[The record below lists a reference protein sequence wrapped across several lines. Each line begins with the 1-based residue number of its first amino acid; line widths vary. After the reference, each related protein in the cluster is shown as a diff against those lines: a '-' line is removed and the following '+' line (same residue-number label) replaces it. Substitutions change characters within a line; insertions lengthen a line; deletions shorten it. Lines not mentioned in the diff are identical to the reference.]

1 NPGAEKWRPMAISNP
16 STKLRMARSMPH
28 WVMAQQQQREGEQHQ
43 FRPPT
48 PPKAP
53 PPSLS
58 GDCGDPDYEIIEF
71 PTRPQAQ
78 RPSTT
83 TTSTTTTTT
92 MTTTHSQPYV
102 GKCALCGT
110 ENVFA
115 RCDTCNANY
124 CEACD
129 DMNHKH
135 PKRKHHVR
143 RRILTDNA
151 SRSSRPPLPP
161 KGENLTS
168 PPVPPPRRNRKTT
181 QAKSALTKG
190 SANLPLLDKV
200 GSLKRN
206 FPNAK
211 PLSTIPDS
219 SSRVSKSTNTLNAV
233 STDTTG
239 SVTDKMTTLQE
250 RYRKYQEA
258 MKAQDANRR
267 RHPLS
272 DTSRDTLGGRPL
284 SVGSPKPAPQLP
296 PPPPPRTMIQ
306 SASVCDLS
314 AAHMWNPGMHQAQSV
329 AHLGPGGIPMW
340 YPPMNSWDMSMRG
353 STMSLH
359 HPSMWGYHMGYP
371 PAQMLPSQH
380 YPGSLSRPHSP
391 ARSVKSSRRSKA
403 ASPSPSLKSR
413 KSFASRSRSRISPGS
428 PSDASSEDS
437 DESDIDDR
445 LSRGSRS
452 RRGSVPRSIR
462 QRSYHDD
469 DGARSLLSRN
479 RRERL
484 MSEER
489 LTSADDQWSESASSK
504 RYPTSSSSRKHDEFN
519 KNNTI
524 ASERRYNYDNRSAP
538 KDPRLDRVQNAT
550 YRDRRRSTD
559 EESSD
564 RKVNAPGRARMTN
577 SPDDRFERTENI
589 SKRASSLRRDVHT
602 LDDLER
608 SSARRDSHRSSFDS
622 DVQAAK
628 TPSREVTSPKRTAM
642 ERARL
647 LEAQSPQRGLTS
659 DDRKDEIE
667 SRFAKKEQQSRDAS
681 RDREV
686 FANRDSS
693 QRGEVSEDLDRI
705 SAKRSSRRSS
715 LESDNQSL
723 KKTVKET
730 STGKKRDEARD
741 SQSKTISDPRVTERQ
756 RSIEKDQRARDSS
769 RTGDAQQ
776 KRQSSADTKRQ
787 EMRRS
792 QSQEDAKATK
802 TTDAR
807 VTKATSPI
815 ESASPRKVA
824 VNEAASPMEIPKEE
838 WACEHCTFINKIN
851 DRVCVVCCK
860 TKSSALPPSKPDDD
874 LQVAVEP
881 VVLRAQAK
889 SNEPNGAGDPAADLE
904 KRTNLL
910 KISNSEESGDSG
922 SIKNKDAIVP
932 DDETPIENL
941 ESCTIEAAASQTEHA
956 SRSTATTSPAMENK
970 SSEAP
975 SSELLSSSAADT
987 SKADLNRNS
996 SPHRENVRGQ
1006 VVKSHSVST
1015 GTSPPPQNIS
1025 TQTYE
1030 YLPVRGPLGR
1040 SASVATSKSY
1050 LYYDDS
1056 DGEEQSGFAN
1066 SPDLYPQA
1074 FQEQAY
1080 LQQLMSGPTREQRT
1094 RRNSVESTHL
1104 YYRSREPSQPRY
1116 TEAASTSGQQGVS
1129 TLTRQGLEVVEL
1141 LRDAERQGFTTD
1153 DVQVALAQGA
1163 ANPLD
1168 WLRTQWPHLV
1178 ETVQVLVA
1186 AQGKELKENTVGVL
1200 SPAEAKEALRSV
1212 KGDVWNAVATAIRR
1226 RQRKC
1231 EQIMAK
1237 GSFALADVV
1246 KALDN
1251 NAGVEDATLLEL
1263 QRNQLKPFLMRIWGP
1278 PVGVENDEAAPH
1290 EDAAGAVGGGAGL
1303 PVEQI
1308 PNVSDTEARKQ
1319 VMSPI
1324 VDHFVAL
1331 QADFQKQLAALRELA
1346 DNWRHEKD
1354 PSYKLGSKSDSLYDH
1369 SDDGSTVLI
1378 DTNLVPRAVQ
1388 ALDVA
1393 ETSGLVAR
1401 QRQATVDTRED
1412 AARPSNVTRSSA
1424 DDLDRVGDTASIS
1437 TELPAKMTVD
1447 DLANATATAN
1457 APASKESATE
1467 SRAAGR
1473 PVTRND
1479 EVGRERTIEKIAES
1493 PTEQDETVAP
1503 VTETDLPELDDRPSE
1518 NDSVANGAKRT
1529 ARLLE
1534 AAEMKTHVIGTA
1546 ALSINEI
1553 AAKSTANGVTSHS
1566 PSALP
1571 TEERERSLSANNA
1584 GVEASSTSAETSAL
1598 DATNTEP
1605 GRSSPR
1611 RETRST
1617 AELRNIAGQS
1627 TTEANNEA
1635 LVEVGKTAD
1644 SSEEALGTSA
1654 RDSSAPER
1662 ADISKSRTS
1671 STADA
1676 ANHQTEK
1683 HRDASSE
1690 EGPPATVDSDRQISR
1705 FTSGRNE
1712 DSSRVAA
1719 MEALMSAMKSLPVHF
1734 LTPFVAAMQMLSPRK
1749 SATEE
1754 GDVEEVTS
1762 DVELMNQ
1769 LNTLRSMR
1777 AAAEEPSRASATATA
1792 GNADIIPTGLTGS
1805 GEEEHRRDEPASLA
1819 SETDGAQ
1826 PRKVLA
1832 GGKET
1837 ATRSKTP
1844 DFRLLARS
1852 RSSVPDIREQHQ
1864 DVRSVCT
1871 DSSELDASRT
1881 NVATSESPLPDPVG
1895 SRPTLTDGDVPG
1907 DEPSAT
1913 NQAETPASRGA
1924 KKLTVEASRTDA
1936 VAREVQTREGSR
1948 ETVDVKTARSDDRE
1962 TSESLGASPKHAE
1975 PAIARKPLALAI
1987 ILHDTLTDVS
1997 SSSSSPS
2004 PSPSSS
2010 SSSSSSSS
2018 PSSKEAKDTSVA
2030 RNDKLAADNAD
2041 NAVIEPLEVKDD
2053 SSRNET
2059 SPPAAVAS
2067 LPHPEELSPLVGRE
2081 QSITAERSVARRRVP
2096 GADRPTDPCALITN
2110 ATNELPAS
2118 ARDIDAGILDRT
2130 VDVESTTA
2138 DRSDA
2143 RASVPKNAL
2152 HVSEKVE
2159 QTISV
2164 TYRVAAGDDRNGST
2178 SGENVPFGRNA
2189 ADNLSIVQSQINESV
2204 PPIPIDPHAPV
2215 AMNWSNLCDQ
2225 KEAIATSNSAAD
2237 ARSSAGAAQ
2246 DDHPAGQRAITL
2258 AIDRP
2263 AGPQKTIPP
2272 SRPGDRAAGVIVHVS
2287 ETSEDSETAA
2297 TEILGS
2303 SEADS
2308 LDHRESSDPSNVEE
2322 LAGSAVS
2329 NVEANNREF
2338 TDTNNNNGL
2347 PRGCVAS
2354 AAAADSSGSV
2364 SHSIGRVGKLD
2375 LGNEVSQRAPDHGR
2389 GDARA
2394 ASPPARRSILQALKE
2409 NLNVFFASHSDGRN
2423 TVAMT
2428 VNEQSSSPPSTPPV
2442 AASIGEVTSGT
2453 ADTFEIK
2460 ISESA
2465 VITVND
2471 CAPIGDIANVAERRR
2486 EAASIGDIDAI
2497 DVSARAENVAP
2508 SPSPSPP
2515 EKRVSAVAACNEPS
2529 ELPSKL
2535 PSNDSTPAEEDR
2547 ADLRSSQG
2555 RKNAIAR
2562 PVVKPRSR
2570 SPVKKVVRR
2579 RSPVKTARRSGGTP
2593 WRNSAGISTSPN
2605 STTVTRAR
2613 ETASEIAEKS
2623 SLSQRTTRNGEPRMK
2638 PSRPAC
2644 IAHDKADIKDKS
2656 SLASDKPIKRP
2667 LVSSSV
2673 RKSAGGVKPSD
2684 RKKPS
2689 ALGTEKTSMTTVNGT
2704 NPEPQGKPL
2713 VARKDNDDRSETHK
2727 SERVTVQ
2734 RNGDARDEKS
2744 GKSRTKTKT
2753 ETPGKRAVKKIALH
2767 EAEAKTSRN
2776 DGTPVD
2782 AAPTQGKTEGN
2793 SRSKATSPS
2802 KIPVLMCRKTSQQTG
2817 QTGQTPLL
2825 RAPPQNLRDTSV
2837 LKSVSTKLPVPSQVT
2852 SRLTLKIQ
2860 SKTLSP
2866 SAALSAS
2873 DGIKSSTVRAS
2884 PIEESTE
2891 DARNRQIP
2899 KEICTEEGGEKQQAV
2914 EEAAAQPTDS
2924 ESKLNE
2930 NSRGAEWTRNDPSAN
2945 LGERTEVVED
2955 AIGESSDPLTSDS
2968 EYSEEDEDTGT
2979 ARYISD
2985 RNSEY
2990 SSVEEFTDA
2999 ELLLEKTLSEIRS
3012 EISEDDEEEEG
3023 ERDEEEDEE
3032 RRSESEGS
3040 EDITYS
3046 YETESHDPS
3055 RESSVSSAGLADKQR
3070 RIDSS
3075 DLEDSAEEDR
3085 YEELPSES
3093 EETSEQL
3100 QVSNKQ
3106 LETKEETVNDAPC
3119 GKADDP
3125 LPSKTLFRVSHEA
3138 DSDIEVRTA
3147 EGEVSKPELST
3158 ESTVPLADSIQSQAT
3173 GKEMDEKTLPVPE
3186 DLELTDSNTPTTGP
3200 KLERLEGDVQ
3210 PLETSSKESETK
3222 PEGKAEREPQRSAPA
3237 MGQNGAAKLSR
3248 VASEKRAKIISRRAS
3263 TGSRGLKSE
3272 TDDSPKGPNRAGAPR
3287 KRFSLVASCIR
3298 RFEGEESAER
3308 ARDSKGNSKVA
3319 RRQMWRDD
3327 TRGSPKTER
3336 ERIARRLLAEGRAAN
3351 YDEAEVAAS
3360 LLALKFG
3367 DAEALQAAK
3376 ECSSVESALAF
3387 LQQECELCTGR
3398 FAMSQM
3404 VSMLKCVHRCCNE
3417 CAKNYFTIQISDRNI
3432 TDAVCPYCKEPN
3444 LKDASEDEVLE
3455 YFSNLDI
3462 QLKALLDPPIHELFQ
3477 RKLRDRTLMQDPNFK
3492 WCIQCS
3498 SGFYADPDHKRL
3510 ICPDCRSVTCAFCR
3524 RPWEK
3529 QHEGI
3534 SCERFAVWKDENDP
3548 DNQAAGLAK
3557 HLADNGIDC
3566 PKCRF
3571 RYSLSR
3577 GGCMHFTCSQC
3588 KYEFCC
3594 GCGMAFM
3601 MGAKCPVSPYCAK
3614 LGLHAH
3620 HPRNCLF
3627 YLRDKE
3633 PAQLQQLLRENGV
3646 DYDIEGPAGERKC
3659 KVQLQKETPT
3669 GVVDAVCNS
3678 DIVEGH
3684 AGLCRIHYVEY
3695 LVRKIRMTRLEPLP
3709 LLNMDDLETCVRRA
3723 GLKLPAN
3730 WYGRDPEHYK
3740 NDLVEHYI
3748 EYLAGLVLKSR
3759 LDPVTIFDLND
3770 AKQELRRRGKVPPAK
3785 DQEMSERDYLEACIQ
3800 VVKREIPLE

>member
-1 NPGAEKWRPMAISNP
+1 MATDGHIKSVHQVADGEVDAP
-16 STKLRMARSMPH
+16 LGDGTSFFMTAHTAGRILHLSSLLSMI
-28 WVMAQQQQREGEQHQ
+28 AQQQQREGEQHQ

-1864 DVRSVCT
+1864 DVRS
-1871 DSSELDASRT
+1871 
-1881 NVATSESPLPDPVG
+1881 
-1895 SRPTLTDGDVPG
+1895 
-1907 DEPSAT
+1907 
-1913 NQAETPASRGA
+1913 
-1924 KKLTVEASRTDA
+1924 
-1936 VAREVQTREGSR
+1936 
-1948 ETVDVKTARSDDRE
+1948 
-1962 TSESLGASPKHAE
+1962 
-1975 PAIARKPLALAI
+1975 
-1987 ILHDTLTDVS
+1987 
-1997 SSSSSPS
+1997 
-2004 PSPSSS
+2004 
-2010 SSSSSSSS
+2010 
-2018 PSSKEAKDTSVA
+2018 
-2030 RNDKLAADNAD
+2030 
-2041 NAVIEPLEVKDD
+2041 
-2053 SSRNET
+2053 
-2059 SPPAAVAS
+2059 
-2067 LPHPEELSPLVGRE
+2067 
-2081 QSITAERSVARRRVP
+2081 
-2096 GADRPTDPCALITN
+2096 
-2110 ATNELPAS
+2110 
-2118 ARDIDAGILDRT
+2118 
-2130 VDVESTTA
+2130 
-2138 DRSDA
+2138 
-2143 RASVPKNAL
+2143 
-2152 HVSEKVE
+2152 
-2159 QTISV
+2159 
-2164 TYRVAAGDDRNGST
+2164 
-2178 SGENVPFGRNA
+2178 
-2189 ADNLSIVQSQINESV
+2189 
-2204 PPIPIDPHAPV
+2204 
-2215 AMNWSNLCDQ
+2215 
-2225 KEAIATSNSAAD
+2225 
-2237 ARSSAGAAQ
+2237 
-2246 DDHPAGQRAITL
+2246 
-2258 AIDRP
+2258 
-2263 AGPQKTIPP
+2263 
-2272 SRPGDRAAGVIVHVS
+2272 
-2287 ETSEDSETAA
+2287 
-2297 TEILGS
+2297 
-2303 SEADS
+2303 
-2308 LDHRESSDPSNVEE
+2308 
-2322 LAGSAVS
+2322 
-2329 NVEANNREF
+2329 
-2338 TDTNNNNGL
+2338 
-2347 PRGCVAS
+2347 
-2354 AAAADSSGSV
+2354 
-2364 SHSIGRVGKLD
+2364 
-2375 LGNEVSQRAPDHGR
+2375 
-2389 GDARA
+2389 
-2394 ASPPARRSILQALKE
+2394 
-2409 NLNVFFASHSDGRN
+2409 
-2423 TVAMT
+2423 
-2428 VNEQSSSPPSTPPV
+2428 
-2442 AASIGEVTSGT
+2442 
-2453 ADTFEIK
+2453 
-2460 ISESA
+2460 
-2465 VITVND
+2465 
-2471 CAPIGDIANVAERRR
+2471 
-2486 EAASIGDIDAI
+2486 
-2497 DVSARAENVAP
+2497 
-2508 SPSPSPP
+2508 
-2515 EKRVSAVAACNEPS
+2515 
-2529 ELPSKL
+2529 
-2535 PSNDSTPAEEDR
+2535 
-2547 ADLRSSQG
+2547 
-2555 RKNAIAR
+2555 
-2562 PVVKPRSR
+2562 
-2570 SPVKKVVRR
+2570 
-2579 RSPVKTARRSGGTP
+2579 
-2593 WRNSAGISTSPN
+2593 
-2605 STTVTRAR
+2605 
-2613 ETASEIAEKS
+2613 
-2623 SLSQRTTRNGEPRMK
+2623 
-2638 PSRPAC
+2638 
-2644 IAHDKADIKDKS
+2644 
-2656 SLASDKPIKRP
+2656 
-2667 LVSSSV
+2667 
-2673 RKSAGGVKPSD
+2673 
-2684 RKKPS
+2684 
-2689 ALGTEKTSMTTVNGT
+2689 
-2704 NPEPQGKPL
+2704 
-2713 VARKDNDDRSETHK
+2713 
-2727 SERVTVQ
+2727 
-2734 RNGDARDEKS
+2734 
-2744 GKSRTKTKT
+2744 
-2753 ETPGKRAVKKIALH
+2753 
-2767 EAEAKTSRN
+2767 
-2776 DGTPVD
+2776 
-2782 AAPTQGKTEGN
+2782 
-2793 SRSKATSPS
+2793 
-2802 KIPVLMCRKTSQQTG
+2802 
-2817 QTGQTPLL
+2817 
-2825 RAPPQNLRDTSV
+2825 
-2837 LKSVSTKLPVPSQVT
+2837 
-2852 SRLTLKIQ
+2852 
-2860 SKTLSP
+2860 
-2866 SAALSAS
+2866 
-2873 DGIKSSTVRAS
+2873 
-2884 PIEESTE
+2884 
-2891 DARNRQIP
+2891 
-2899 KEICTEEGGEKQQAV
+2899 
-2914 EEAAAQPTDS
+2914 
-2924 ESKLNE
+2924 
-2930 NSRGAEWTRNDPSAN
+2930 
-2945 LGERTEVVED
+2945 
-2955 AIGESSDPLTSDS
+2955 
-2968 EYSEEDEDTGT
+2968 
-2979 ARYISD
+2979 
-2985 RNSEY
+2985 
-2990 SSVEEFTDA
+2990 
-2999 ELLLEKTLSEIRS
+2999 
-3012 EISEDDEEEEG
+3012 
-3023 ERDEEEDEE
+3023 
-3032 RRSESEGS
+3032 
-3040 EDITYS
+3040 
-3046 YETESHDPS
+3046 
-3055 RESSVSSAGLADKQR
+3055 
-3070 RIDSS
+3070 
-3075 DLEDSAEEDR
+3075 
-3085 YEELPSES
+3085 
-3093 EETSEQL
+3093 
-3100 QVSNKQ
+3100 
-3106 LETKEETVNDAPC
+3106 
-3119 GKADDP
+3119 
-3125 LPSKTLFRVSHEA
+3125 
-3138 DSDIEVRTA
+3138 
-3147 EGEVSKPELST
+3147 
-3158 ESTVPLADSIQSQAT
+3158 
-3173 GKEMDEKTLPVPE
+3173 
-3186 DLELTDSNTPTTGP
+3186 
-3200 KLERLEGDVQ
+3200 
-3210 PLETSSKESETK
+3210 
-3222 PEGKAEREPQRSAPA
+3222 
-3237 MGQNGAAKLSR
+3237 
-3248 VASEKRAKIISRRAS
+3248 
-3263 TGSRGLKSE
+3263 
-3272 TDDSPKGPNRAGAPR
+3272 
-3287 KRFSLVASCIR
+3287 
-3298 RFEGEESAER
+3298 
-3308 ARDSKGNSKVA
+3308 
-3319 RRQMWRDD
+3319 
-3327 TRGSPKTER
+3327 
-3336 ERIARRLLAEGRAAN
+3336 RIARRLLAEGRAAN

-3684 AGLCRIHYVEY
+3684 AGLCRQ
-3695 LVRKIRMTRLEPLP
+3695 
-3709 LLNMDDLETCVRRA
+3709 
-3723 GLKLPAN
+3723 
-3730 WYGRDPEHYK
+3730 
-3740 NDLVEHYI
+3740 HYI